1 MAQTIE
7 AIFHHGN
14 DQRIRD
20 FTPSGAALVSGE
32 VIQIGAGNL
41 AAVCISP
48 EGVADGVL
56 GAVAMGGVWKI
67 KKNAVD
73 VFALGAKVSW
83 DDTANIAVPNADLDE
98 DWKVGVC
105 VERAAA
111 AADDFVIVDLNED
124 LLA

>member
-32 VIQIGAGNL
+32 VLQYGAGNI

-48 EGVADGVL
+48 EGIADGVL
-56 GAVAMGGVWKI
+56 GAVALGGVWKI
-67 KKNAVD
+67 KKDAID
-73 VFALGAKVSW
+73 TFALGAKVSW
-83 DDTANIAVPNADLDE
+83 DTDANQAETDGGINDDFAL
-98 DWKVGVC
+98 GVC
-105 VERAAA
+105 VEKAAA
-111 AADDFVIVDLNED
+111 AADDFVIVDLNQD